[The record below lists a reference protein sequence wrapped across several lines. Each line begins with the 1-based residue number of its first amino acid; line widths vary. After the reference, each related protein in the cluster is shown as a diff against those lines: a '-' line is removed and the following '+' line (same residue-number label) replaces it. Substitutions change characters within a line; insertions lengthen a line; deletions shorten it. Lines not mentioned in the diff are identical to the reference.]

1 MLRIDGVVEAAHVR
15 GGELAGEIGKGGAE
29 LRESFQRGAAN
40 DGDGVVWR
48 EIVAV
53 VFEGDEAE
61 RVNEAVGGI
70 AGDDVDL
77 VTHEGAV
84 DEAEV
89 HDARLPIEMEDV
101 AFAPAAETVGALEEF
116 VADAD
121 TPIGSERHDIRGFLQ
136 MKVFGVVATNDHG
149 ERILEAEGLGDFE
162 VEVLGV
168 KLLDAIVDGRGI
180 AGRRL
185 VEDGGEGGAGV
196 FDIKVELAGLE
207 SFVDE
212 ERAAE
217 VGLAD
222 DGDAGA
228 GFDVLSEEF
237 GEDNLFG
244 EELGADDDSGLS
256 RFVASGKEVEEVKE
270 TKEVKE
276 RGKSAAHVGASFSWK

>member
-1 MLRIDGVVEAAHVR
+1 VLRVDGEIEAAHVR
-15 GGELAGEIGKGGAE
+15 DGEFAREIGKGGAE
-29 LRESFQRGAAN
+29 LREPFERGAAN
-40 DGDGVVWR
+40 DGDGVVGR
-48 EIVAV
+48 KIVAV
-53 VFEGDEAE
+53 VFECNETE

-70 AGDDVDL
+70 AGDDVNL
-77 VTHEGAV
+77 VTDKDAV

-89 HDARLPIEMEDV
+89 HDARPPSEMEGV
-101 AFAPAAETVGALEEF
+101 AFAPAAETVGPLEEF

-121 TPIGSERHDIRGFLQ
+121 TPIGSERRDIRDFLQ
-136 MKVFGVVATNDHG
+136 MEMLGVVATNDHG
-149 ERILEAEGLGDFE
+149 KRVFEAEGFGNFE
-162 VEVLGV
+162 VEALGIE
-168 KLLDAIVDGRGI
+168 LFDAIVDGRGI

-196 FDIKVELAGLE
+196 FDIKVELACLE
-207 SFVDE
+207 SFVDK

-244 EELGADDDSGLS
+244 EELGADGDSGLW

>member
-1 MLRIDGVVEAAHVR
+1 
-15 GGELAGEIGKGGAE
+15 
-29 LRESFQRGAAN
+29 
-40 DGDGVVWR
+40 
-48 EIVAV
+48 
-53 VFEGDEAE
+53 
-61 RVNEAVGGI
+61 
-70 AGDDVDL
+70 

-89 HDARLPIEMEDV
+89 HDAGLHGKVETV
-101 AFAPAAETVGALEEF
+101 AVAEAWEAVGALKKF
-116 VADAD
+116 VADCDA
-121 TPIGSERHDIRGFLQ
+121 PLGGKGCNIGDFLQ
-136 MKVFGVVATNDHG
+136 MEVFGVVTADDHS
-149 ERILEAEGLGDFE
+149 ESVFKAEGLGNFE
-162 VEVLGV
+162 VEALGV
-168 KLLDAIVDGRGI
+168 ELLDAIVDSGGV

-244 EELGADDDSGLS
+244 EELGADGDFRL
-256 RFVASGKEVEEVKE
+256 RRMAASYREVEEVKE
-270 TKEVKE
+270 TKEGKE
-276 RGKSAAHVGASFSWK
+276 WKQGATRL